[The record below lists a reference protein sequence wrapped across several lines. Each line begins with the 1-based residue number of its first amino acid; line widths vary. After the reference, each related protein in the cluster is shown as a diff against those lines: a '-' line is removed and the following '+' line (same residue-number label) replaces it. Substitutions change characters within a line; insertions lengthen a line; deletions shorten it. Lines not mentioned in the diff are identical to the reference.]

1 MTKFLDF
8 LADWHI
14 IFIII
19 SLALIFA
26 LIGFF
31 VEQKRHK
38 GSPFKIASEQNKMQ
52 EININNLKQMSNTV
66 SLSEAVNKNAD
77 LKNNNNNSTQ

>member
-1 MTKFLDF
+1 MAKFLDF
-8 LADWHI
+8 LANWHI
-14 IFIII
+14 IFIIL
-19 SLALIFA
+19 SLVLIFA

-31 VEQKRHK
+31 VEKKRHK

-52 EININNLKQMSNTV
+52 EINMNSLKQMSNTV

-77 LKNNNNNSTQ
+77 LKNNNNNTQ